1 MSGGGCASLT
11 RCPAGGRCPAGAAA
25 PLRRRAALPPRC
37 RLPALGR
44 PARMQAGRGSE
55 RGCDGAGARGGL
67 WGRTRLRHPPPARPP
82 PPLTRVC
89 GAAAASRQ
97 GNMTALHCAVFN
109 GRAPC
114 VESLLKAGADAS
126 LADTVSYGAERGLRS
141 EAWGVGARSGAERGS
156 GPAQRR
162 VAFPRRLAPSPQT
175 GCHHTSLL
183 PPPATVAG
191 WQDGV
196 GRRQGVPP
204 HGDHH
209 APGEVRPC
217 QPRSAGKS
225 RAAT

>member
-1 MSGGGCASLT
+1 M
-11 RCPAGGRCPAGAAA
+11 RPAAA
-25 PLRRRAALPPRC
+25 PPPCCPAAGP
-37 RLPALGR
+37 RLPGWLACK
-44 PARMQAGRGSE
+44 PAQGNE
-55 RGCDGAGARGGL
+55 RGCCGAPGGGGAGC
-67 WGRTRLRHPPPARPP
+67 GRPRPAAAH
-82 PPLTRVC
+82 LRVC
-89 GAAAASRQ
+89 GPAAASWQ
-97 GNMTALHCAVFN
+97 DKWTALYLATKSKSSGEGH
-109 GRAPC
+109 APC
-114 VESLLKAGADAS
+114 VELLLKAGADAS
-126 LADTVSYGAERGLRS
+126 LADTVSYGAERGPRS

-183 PPPATVAG
+183 PPPSTVAG